1 MNRVCQKKPRI
12 GIAHQFCANKGIV
25 QYFYGLLRSVAAAI
39 PHGRR
44 PKIPQ
49 KTPNMSS
56 QYTTKQPQE
65 KPIEVKVI
73 HRSNHLWLCCLFII
87 GISRT

>member
-1 MNRVCQKKPRI
+1 M
-12 GIAHQFCANKGIV
+12 GFCV
-25 QYFYGLLRSVAAAI
+25 HLLPLYPTS
-39 PHGRR
+39 RR

-49 KTPNMSS
+49 KTPNVSS
-56 QYTTKQPQE
+56 QYTAKQPQE
-65 KPIEVKVI
+65 KPIEVKVK

>member
-1 MNRVCQKKPRI
+1 MS
-12 GIAHQFCANKGIV
+12 FCV
-25 QYFYGLLRSVAAAI
+25 QSLPLC
-39 PHGRR
+39 PTGRR

-49 KTPNMSS
+49 KPLNMSS
-56 QYTTKQPQE
+56 QYAAKQPQE
-65 KPIEVKVI
+65 KPIEVKVK

>member
-1 MNRVCQKKPRI
+1 M
-12 GIAHQFCANKGIV
+12 GFCV
-25 QYFYGLLRSVAAAI
+25 QSLPLYLTSPG
-39 PHGRR
+39 

-65 KPIEVKVI
+65 KPIEVKVK